1 MPITVA
7 IVEDNA
13 GVCASLERIIADS
26 ESCQCVDTSRNA
38 ASALRSIPKHKPDVV
53 IMDIEL
59 PDISGIECTARLKRL
74 MPELQILILTVYKD
88 NEQIF
93 KALEAGASG
102 YLLKRS
108 SPGEIIGAIDDVK
121 TGGSPMSAEIAR
133 KVVQYFHKTAVP
145 DPAIQSLTRR
155 ETEILNLL
163 AQGYASKEIADRL
176 GIGYDTVC
184 DHLGNIYRKLH
195 VRSRTEAVIKY
206 LRTPANRG

>member
-26 ESCQCVDTSRNA
+26 GSCKCIDTSRNA
-38 ASALRSIPKHKPDVV
+38 ARALRSIPKHKPDVV

-108 SPGEIIGAIDDVK
+108 SPEEIIGAIDDVK
-121 TGGSPMSAEIAR
+121 TGGSPMSA
-133 KVVQYFHKTAVP
+133 
-145 DPAIQSLTRR
+145 
-155 ETEILNLL
+155 
-163 AQGYASKEIADRL
+163 
-176 GIGYDTVC
+176 
-184 DHLGNIYRKLH
+184 
-195 VRSRTEAVIKY
+195 
-206 LRTPANRG
+206 